1 MLGYRAR
8 VTNVQTAQA
17 DGEEVAEIR
26 LFTREQMRDEAAS
39 GRIRLPGRSSIARSL
54 IEEWYGGVIEEP
66 ERD

>member
-1 MLGYRAR
+1 
-8 VTNVQTAQA
+8 
-17 DGEEVAEIR
+17 
-26 LFTREQMRDEAAS
+26 MRDEAAS